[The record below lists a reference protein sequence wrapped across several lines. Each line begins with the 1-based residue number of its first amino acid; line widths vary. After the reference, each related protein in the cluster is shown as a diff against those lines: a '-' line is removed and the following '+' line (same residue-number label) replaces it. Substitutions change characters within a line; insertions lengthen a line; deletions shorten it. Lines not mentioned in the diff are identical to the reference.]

1 MLSYLATVVKFLT
14 IEIKNMRKN
23 ILALIGVLSLTVA
36 SSASAG
42 LITGNLGYSDVADGT
57 NWSYDLN
64 LNTVTIAAGEVDSV
78 TGDLASSINAN
89 DSIAAVSTF
98 TYDVFVPSQTIWS
111 LGGFTFNLDSITSYV
126 EINANNLFLFGK
138 GTLSGTGYEDTA
150 YNWEFSGNSITFSAA
165 NTVPEPS
172 VIALFGL
179 GLLGMGLV
187 GRRKKQA

>member
-1 MLSYLATVVKFLT
+1 
-14 IEIKNMRKN
+14 MRKN

-42 LITGNLGYSDVADGT
+42 FITGNLGYSDVADGT
-57 NWSYDLN
+57 NWSYDMN
-64 LNTVTIAAGEVDSV
+64 LNTVTIAAGGVDSV
-78 TGDLASSINAN
+78 TGDLALSINAN

-138 GTLSGTGYEDTA
+138 GTLSGNGYEDTA

-165 NTVPEPS
+165 NVVPEPS